1 MSGSSALGWASWYHP
16 SNDIGEVHR
25 TCHDREFRDMRES
38 MAFVMKAV
46 TKCARSKKSRGFV
59 PRFRIFNERQ
69 FIP

>member
-46 TKCARSKKSRGFV
+46 TNCDAIQEIARFRSK
-59 PRFRIFNERQ
+59 
-69 FIP
+69 IPYFQ